1 MLGVRSWSRLAV
13 VVLLGHPLSSGLG
26 AAEFK
31 LLSSAVQP
39 SATGVSTNT
48 GPRFTL
54 TQTQLAP
61 VSVSVP
67 GGSERFALQAQ
78 AGAVVL
84 VQEAALPQLRLRSL
98 GADLEL
104 SWEDQTLL
112 AGLILESSTAAAR
125 GAWQAEACEVTPT
138 GRRHFVRPS
147 AQGSAARFYRLRK
160 L

>member
-1 MLGVRSWSRLAV
+1 MGAPTWFRLVV
-13 VVLLGHPLSSGLG
+13 VVLLGHPLASGLG
-26 AAEFK
+26 AADFK
-31 LLSSAVQP
+31 LLSSAVQT
-39 SATGVSTNT
+39 SATGSFTNA
-48 GPRFTL
+48 GARFTL

-67 GGSERFALQAQ
+67 GGRERFALQSQ
-78 AGAVVL
+78 AGAAVL

-112 AGLILESSTAAAR
+112 VGLILESSTAAAR

-138 GRRHFVRPS
+138 GRRHLVRQP

>member
-1 MLGVRSWSRLAV
+1 MGGGIILGQLTQVPLA
-13 VVLLGHPLSSGLG
+13 
-26 AAEFK
+26 AADFK
-31 LLSSAVQP
+31 LLSSAVQT
-39 SATGVSTNT
+39 SATSAATNT
-48 GPRFTL
+48 GARFTL
-54 TQTQLAP
+54 SQIQLAP
-61 VSVSVP
+61 VSVSVS
-67 GGSERFALQAQ
+67 GGSERFALHSQ
-78 AGAVVL
+78 AGAAVL

-138 GRRHFVRPS
+138 GRRHLVRPS